1 MSCTIVQLKYT
12 NMKITLKQKSLKD
25 GRISLYIEYYKGST
39 VDANNK
45 RKHLRDF
52 EFLQMYLLPN
62 PKTAQEK
69 RVNKET
75 LELAESILTIKKTE
89 YVQGKYDMKN
99 TIKSKR
105 TFLKFFEELT
115 DEKMKEDTSNNYG
128 NWFSTLQ
135 HLKKIVPPNLTFDE
149 IDENFIKKVKKYF
162 ETEALTKSEIP
173 LSQNSK
179 YSYFNKF
186 KASIRSAFED
196 GYLSINYATKV
207 KSFEQAESQ
216 REYLTFDEL
225 QSLAKA
231 ECKYPILKRAFL
243 FSCLSGLRWS
253 DINTLIWSEVRD
265 EGDYSKV
272 NFRQEKT
279 DSVEYLYISTQAR
292 ELLGERQDQLDRVF
306 KGLKYG
312 MTYNTEIIRWCNR
325 AGVAKH
331 ITFHS
336 ARHTNAVLLL
346 ENGAD
351 IYTVSK
357 RLGHRELRTTQIY
370 AKMIDLKNK
379 EAAELIPELEI
390 EF

>member
-1 MSCTIVQLKYT
+1 
-12 NMKITLKQKSLKD
+12 MKISLNKRALKD
-25 GRISLYIEYYKGST
+25 GRISLSIEYYRGSEI
-39 VDANNK
+39 NERGK
-45 RKHLRDF
+45 RRHLRSYENLDT
-52 EFLQMYLLPN
+52 YLFGN
-62 PKTAQEK
+62 PKTSAEK
-69 RVNKET
+69 KHNKEG
-75 LELAESILTIKKTE
+75 LEFAENVLSIRKAE
-89 YVQGKYDMKN
+89 FVQGKFDLKN
-99 TIKSKR
+99 TTKSKR
-105 TFLKFFEELT
+105 TFLNYFEEKT
-115 DEKMKEDTSNNYG
+115 EEKQKQDSSNNYG

-135 HLKKIVPPNLTFDE
+135 HLNKIISKNLTFDE
-149 IDENFIKKVKKYF
+149 VDEELIKKVRHYF
-162 ETEALTKSEIP
+162 DHVARTKSDLP

-186 KASIRSAFED
+186 KAALRSAFDD
-196 GYLSINYATKV
+196 GYLSINFASKI

-225 QSLAKA
+225 QALAKA
-231 ECKYPILKRAFL
+231 ECKYPVLKKAFL

-265 EGDYSKV
+265 EGEFSKV

-279 DSVEYLYISTQAR
+279 DGVEYLYISAQAR

-306 KGLKYG
+306 RGLKYG

-325 AGVAKH
+325 AGVPKH

-357 RLGHRELRTTQIY
+357 RLGHREIRTTAIY
-370 AKMIDLKNK
+370 AKIVDTKMK
-379 EAAELIPELEI
+379 EAAEMIPTLKI
-390 EF
+390 NF